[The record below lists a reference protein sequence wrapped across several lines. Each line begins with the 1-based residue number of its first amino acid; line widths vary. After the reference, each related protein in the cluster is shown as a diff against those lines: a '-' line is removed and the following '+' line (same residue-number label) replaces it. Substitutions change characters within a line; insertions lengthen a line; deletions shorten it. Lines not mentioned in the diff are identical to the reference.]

1 MSTVTVE
8 RPVAAASPIS
18 RVTRVI
24 KLHLVNPWTILI
36 MPWIVIAA
44 IFVLSYAI
52 WLIIYASVDDADKA
66 NVGDGL
72 QYSGASTWI
81 FVYMFVVAV
90 QAITL
95 TFPLA
100 LGYGSTRRN
109 FSIGTALTFVLL
121 SITWS
126 VGLTIVSGLE
136 TATHGW
142 GIGGRMFTAIYFG
155 GDATPLLERAV
166 IFFCLTLCFYF
177 VGSVGA
183 AVWVRW
189 RATGLT
195 LFFFVLGV
203 LIVGGIALLTLTDA
217 WPAVGTFIETF
228 GAFGIAL
235 WLLVPAVVSA
245 LAGYL
250 VLRRATPRS

>member
-8 RPVAAASPIS
+8 RPAATPFS
-18 RVTRVI
+18 RITRVI
-24 KLHLVNPWTILI
+24 KLHLVNPWTTVI

-44 IFVLSYAI
+44 IFALSYAI
-52 WLIIYASVDDADKA
+52 WLIVYASVADGDKG
-66 NVGDGL
+66 NVSEGL

-90 QAITL
+90 QAMNL

-109 FSIGTALTFVLL
+109 FYLGTAVTFGLL
-121 SITWS
+121 SLMWS
-126 VGLTIVSGLE
+126 IGLTILSGLE

-155 GDATPLLERAV
+155 GDESPLLQRFV
-166 IFFCLTLCFYF
+166 IFFCLTLFSYF
-177 VGSVGA
+177 VGSAGA

-189 RATGLT
+189 RATGLIV
-195 LFFFVLGV
+195 FFFTIGV
-203 LIVGGIALLTLTDA
+203 LLIGAVALVGLTDN
-217 WPAVGTFIETF
+217 WPAVGTSLEAA

-235 WLLVPAVVSA
+235 WLLIPAVVSA
-245 LAGYL
+245 LAGYFI
-250 VLRRATPRS
+250 LRRATPRS